1 MYRPEAITELV
12 GSLKEEGVLQPII
25 VRRLAKNRSYGLIA
39 GSRRFRAA
47 KKNGMKKIPAVIII
61 DVDDCAALVIALTE
75 NLQRENLTP
84 FEEGAVI
91 LRLMNEFHLTV
102 ENVAKRIGRN
112 PNFVHQRLMLLR
124 LPEAVQELVSAKK
137 ISLAQLALLQKLS
150 SEKEQIRV
158 ARLIGDNRLSVS
170 DTRELVVRKRNNPN
184 DGQRALHKN
193 RYDAFPNKKLILR
206 IQSQIS
212 FFDYYV

>member
-1 MYRPEAITELV
+1 
-12 GSLKEEGVLQPII
+12 
-25 VRRLAKNRSYGLIA
+25 
-39 GSRRFRAA
+39 
-47 KKNGMKKIPAVIII
+47 MKKIPAVIII

-124 LPEAVQELVSAKK
+124 LPEAVQELV
-137 ISLAQLALLQKLS
+137 L
-150 SEKEQIRV
+150 
-158 ARLIGDNRLSVS
+158 
-170 DTRELVVRKRNNPN
+170 
-184 DGQRALHKN
+184 
-193 RYDAFPNKKLILR
+193 
-206 IQSQIS
+206 
-212 FFDYYV
+212 